1 MVKSFYISAM
11 RSNAMIDEL
20 MTGTS
25 IKLEGRT
32 YHQLTRAPRGKRIFK
47 KLISLDESEKLV
59 IYS

>member
-1 MVKSFYISAM
+1 MVKSFYISPM

-20 MTGTS
+20 MTGSS

-32 YHQLTRAPRGKRIFK
+32 YHQLSRAPRGKRIIK
-47 KLISLDESEKLV
+47 RLRSLDEKEKIV